1 MRPVACQRQK
11 LLTDASRSTDL
22 NATVDSAKRSRSA
35 TARYLIYLFNAPSQR
50 LDRHSYIAHHRV
62 PAARRKGDATMIA
75 KRLPRL
81 GGAFLNAYR
90 LLWAVLFLGGL
101 VGTIYFEP
109 TEEAA
114 GQRATSA
121 AFALGFSPFIYES
134 LEGQMGGPFG
144 TAGRRAGYQDG
155 DVLLTVD
162 GRKVTYD
169 PVARAAVLKGPPGST
184 ATLTL
189 RRQTGENYTV
199 RVARDPGIAS
209 AAYAGSG
216 MTFEARR
223 WIQFGFYALANL
235 VASAA
240 ALLLFIRRPN
250 DPVAQL
256 LSFSLVL
263 GQFAIV
269 NWVAAVPDPVIT
281 AKTSIT
287 LLAWVCAVLLFP
299 DGRLSTRWHW
309 AALGAYIVLVL
320 YGIAGFYWLG
330 TFGFLL
336 PGLYATAAVALA
348 IAMIAQFRRTPAG
361 IERQQVKFVI
371 FGIVAMALLNVI
383 AGALLV
389 AERPVQSEGM
399 RAWITLAKHLA
410 MALSQLAI
418 PAGLLVSLLRYRLY
432 DAEAVIS
439 RSAAYAF
446 LTLLLGAA
454 FAGSEKIIEV
464 LGEEM
469 FGESSRALAAGLGAA
484 VAATLVAPLHNRVHR
499 WTEQRFQKALL
510 HFRRDL
516 PECVGDLRETAGMPE
531 LLDEVLARVEAG
543 TRAVRSALT
552 IDGETVARRG
562 SEGDFPLVVPLRIG
576 HQQAEI
582 GTLLVGPRPD
592 GSAPGKDERE
602 ALAEIADP
610 IARAIRIVAT
620 REAREAQAEARQRL
634 HETRFAELEAT
645 VARLLGA
652 PKSGR
657 AAGC

>member
-1 MRPVACQRQK
+1 
-11 LLTDASRSTDL
+11 
-22 NATVDSAKRSRSA
+22 
-35 TARYLIYLFNAPSQR
+35 
-50 LDRHSYIAHHRV
+50 
-62 PAARRKGDATMIA
+62 MIA

-90 LLWAVLFLGGL
+90 LLWAVLFVGGL
-101 VGTIYFEP
+101 VGTFWFWP
-109 TEEAA
+109 ADEAKD
-114 GQRATSA
+114 QRAVSA
-121 AFALGFSPFIYES
+121 AYALGFSPY
-134 LEGQMGGPFG
+134 LNRLAEGQMGAPFG
-144 TAGRRAGYQDG
+144 EAGKRIGYQSG
-155 DVLLTVD
+155 DILLKVD
-162 GRKVTYD
+162 GRAVPSD
-169 PVARAAVLKGPPGST
+169 PVARAAVLGGPAGSL

-189 RRQTGENYTV
+189 RRQTGDHYTV
-199 RVARDPGIAS
+199 RVTRDPGLVS
-209 AAYAGSG
+209 AAYAGWGIS
-216 MTFEARR
+216 FEARR
-223 WIQFGFYALANL
+223 WTQFAFYALASL
-235 VASAA
+235 AASTA
-240 ALLLFIRRPN
+240 ALLLFIRRPR

-263 GQFAIV
+263 GEFTIG
-269 NWVAAVPDPVIT
+269 NWFAAVPDVIQT
-281 AKTSIT
+281 VKISIT
-287 LLAWVCAVLLFP
+287 LLSWVCAVLLFP
-299 DGRLSTRWHW
+299 DGRLNTRWHW
-309 AALGAYIVLVL
+309 AALGIYTGSVVYAM
-320 YGIAGFYWLG
+320 ASFYWPYIYNIFILN
-330 TFGFLL
+330 LNSL
-336 PGLYATAAVALA
+336 AMIVMA
-348 IAMIAQFRRTPAG
+348 IAMVTQFRRTPAG

-371 FGIVAMALLNVI
+371 FGIAAMAALELI
-383 AGALLV
+383 SAALLIPEQ
-389 AERPVQSEGM
+389 AAATEGA
-399 RAWITLAKHLA
+399 RAWIVLAKHMLT
-410 MALSQLAI
+410 ALSQLAI

-432 DAEAVIS
+432 DADAVIS

-516 PECVGDLRETAGMPE
+516 PACVGDLRETAGMPE